1 MISSNFLEY
10 IILLIFFII
19 ITIISLTIIFISYIT
34 SEQKFDLEKTS
45 AYECGFDRAPL
56 QLNIVLYKKIK

>member
-19 ITIISLTIIFISYIT
+19 ITIISLAIIFISYIT
-34 SEQKFDLEKTS
+34 SDQKFDLEKTS
-45 AYECGFDRAPL
+45 AYECGFDRAPF
-56 QLNIVLYKKIK
+56 